1 MGQFTLTEAEKCAVF
16 DYTTLAPG
24 DILVSDFSFGPID
37 YQHWSLVSDRRCEQ
51 GIYMLISATERTGTV
66 CEEPAHEV
74 IQCANTYKAL
84 HKSLLPVP
92 KTLNLART
100 HIGKWDYSVTE
111 RNCQH
116 FINLV
121 TGLGLKSS
129 QVYAGVTA
137 GLVGGVGTA
146 LLDDDASWLEIFSV
160 AISGIASGVAG
171 AKALQKGSDRL
182 TET

>member
-1 MGQFTLTEAEKCAVF
+1 MGLLTLTEAEKCAVF
-16 DYTTLAPG
+16 DYTALVPG

-84 HKSLLPVP
+84 HKSLWPIP
-92 KTLNLART
+92 KSIELARS

-121 TGLGLKSS
+121 TGLGLRSS
-129 QVYAGVTA
+129 QVYAGITS
-137 GLVGGVGTA
+137 GLIGGVGTA
-146 LLDDDASWLEIFSV
+146 LLKKDASWFEILSV
-160 AISGIASGVAG
+160 TVASIASGVVAS
-171 AKALQKGSDRL
+171 KALQHNRKG
-182 TET
+182 